1 MQTVGKPPVSTDP
14 KRHLWVFGL
23 IAPLSALLPSQ
34 LVLQTGAK
42 VFWWIGPIIVLI
54 VIPVLDWVVGEDGT
68 NPRDEDY
75 ELLSN
80 DRYYRW
86 CTYLFLPVQLIGLL
100 IACAMWAGHELSV
113 VDKLGLAATLGFV
126 SGIGINAAHELGHR
140 VENAERW
147 LAKVALAQSF
157 YGHFFVEHNRGH
169 HVRVATPED
178 PASGRLGET
187 LWEFLPRSVF
197 GSFRSAIELERVR
210 LARKNRR
217 WFSVHNHIL
226 QAWSMS
232 VVLFGTLMALFGIG
246 ILPWLILQAVIGASL
261 LETVNYI
268 EHYGLLR
275 GKRPNGNY
283 ARCSPRDSWNSDR
296 LVTNIFLFHLQRHSD
311 HHANPGRRYQT
322 LRSSMQA
329 PQLPAGYATMILFA
343 VVPPLWRAVM
353 DHRVL
358 EHYEGDVTRANIH
371 PRKRRQLLERYR
383 GWATRTPENAA
394 AQTNA
399 PAQSDAPAQA
409 NGAEQTSGTARANGA
424 AQADGADGAAR
435 AASVPSANDG
445 AQGAAQSN
453 GAVRGGDGAVP
464 SNFAAHTNGAAQ
476 ASGAARSNGAG
487 AAQANRGAQA
497 DGVVQGSDV
506 RPGGSGAAVDGVA
519 SGSGVTSETGVP
531 SGNSGSPCNGAVQRN
546 TVVQRNGSAQRREA
560 TVAESGAI

>member
-1 MQTVGKPPVSTDP
+1 MQTVGKPAVSSDP

-34 LVLQTGAK
+34 LVLQTGAR

-86 CTYLFLPVQLIGLL
+86 CTYLFLPVQLLGLL
-100 IACAMWAGHELSV
+100 IACYMWAGHELSI

-140 VENAERW
+140 VEHAERW

-210 LARKNRR
+210 LARKGLR

-232 VVLFGTLMALFGIG
+232 VVLFGSLMALFGIG
-246 ILPWLILQAVIGASL
+246 VLPWLILQAVIGASL
-261 LETVNYI
+261 LETVNFI

-275 GKRPNGNY
+275 AKKPNGNY

-358 EHYEGDVTRANIH
+358 EHYEGDVTKANIH
-371 PRKRRQLLERYR
+371 PRKRRRILETY
-383 GWATRTPENAA
+383 GTVATLT
-394 AQTNA
+394 
-399 PAQSDAPAQA
+399 
-409 NGAEQTSGTARANGA
+409 
-424 AQADGADGAAR
+424 
-435 AASVPSANDG
+435 
-445 AQGAAQSN
+445 
-453 GAVRGGDGAVP
+453 
-464 SNFAAHTNGAAQ
+464 
-476 ASGAARSNGAG
+476 G
-487 AAQANRGAQA
+487 AAQANSAKGTSAQTVTPHSGSA
-497 DGVVQGSDV
+497 QSNPAESDV
-506 RPGGSGAAVDGVA
+506 RESGAA
-519 SGSGVTSETGVP
+519 
-531 SGNSGSPCNGAVQRN
+531 
-546 TVVQRNGSAQRREA
+546 
-560 TVAESGAI
+560 